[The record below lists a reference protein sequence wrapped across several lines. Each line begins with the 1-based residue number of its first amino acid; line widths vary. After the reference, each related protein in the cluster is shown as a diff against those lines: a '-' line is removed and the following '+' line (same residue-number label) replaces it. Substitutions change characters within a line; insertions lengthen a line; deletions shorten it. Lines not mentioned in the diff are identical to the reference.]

1 MTCDVSGNAC
11 LHDVALC
18 LTLQY
23 CSYTCCTWY
32 FALQETQ
39 KFAALCQA
47 LCNTAAK
54 NRQTGTKQ
62 NCGWQPQPTS
72 AWLEHPLSCVCLP
85 CRQDSFHWPWQLG
98 HCPALLLEGTGSPAH
113 IPSWYL
119 REGRGGEGR
128 GGEGNYWQGQ
138 SQNVKGTFSTACRDQ
153 AMPFEQ
159 TGDRLAL
166 VALGVDQ
173 VLFQTLFAH
182 TNELWQR

>member
-1 MTCDVSGNAC
+1 MTCDVSRNAC

-128 GGEGNYWQGQ
+128 GGEGRGGEGREGRPSSWLHNHWYTHKLTTSVWKCPDMQHIQ
-138 SQNVKGTFSTACRDQ
+138 
-153 AMPFEQ
+153 
-159 TGDRLAL
+159 L
-166 VALGVDQ
+166 
-173 VLFQTLFAH
+173 
-182 TNELWQR
+182 